1 MGRGG
6 CAGCGLDD
14 VLDWL
19 EFLVGILV
27 HGWWYLAGTMIL
39 CFSVT

>member
-19 EFLVGILV
+19 AWLEFWCADGDIWR
-27 HGWWYLAGTMIL
+27 GR
-39 CFSVT
+39 